1 MTVDVSPEVLKVIA
15 EAESRRAEN
24 AGASSPEVQ
33 KKVTDSIGRIVEQA
47 RKLSESGKE
56 ESTAGEAAVR
66 KEFENLLTVLTSP
79 RGMSQEAIK
88 YVLQIHRSF
97 AIDFYFIFPVASN
110 LFQTFFFHLF
120 FINREFKDKV
130 FGPNTFWVT
139 ETDAVPGIEDS
150 LVVRGNFR
158 GPKEKVFAEICE
170 GVQKLHGD
178 KYIVRLVEEREWEG
192 MDPMSEPRI
201 ILQIIPMEYAMPPP
215 TAGWQRGAAAVT
227 LALTLASALQLG
239 LAANVG
245 LLPKETLQWL
255 ANPAN
260 LNSEM
265 LPPGL
270 ETFDPVPW
278 VQSALAVGGAAL
290 LPQLAHEVG
299 HAVTAGMK
307 GIKLGPSF
315 LIPNSQLG
323 TFGSITQL
331 KSLVKNRTDLFDFA
345 LSGLGAGFITSLVMF
360 ITGLLA
366 SHAGGGAEAGLLPVP
381 SALFQG
387 SLMLGGLAKLALGA
401 DAMAKT
407 TVFVSP
413 LMVGGWCGLVAT
425 ALNGLPVGNLDG
437 GRVMLAAYGRDVLAF
452 ASLISYIGLG
462 LGLLGS
468 SLSLPFGLYV
478 LICQREAEKNL
489 QDEVNGVSENRKVV
503 ALGMAALAIL
513 VLLPAFPD
521 ATELALMGGDF
532 L

>member
-1 MTVDVSPEVLKVIA
+1 MLAVFSLNFAKFFP
-15 EAESRRAEN
+15 
-24 AGASSPEVQ
+24 
-33 KKVTDSIGRIVEQA
+33 
-47 RKLSESGKE
+47 LSH
-56 ESTAGEAAVR
+56 
-66 KEFENLLTVLTSP
+66 P
-79 RGMSQEAIK
+79 
-88 YVLQIHRSF
+88 
-97 AIDFYFIFPVASN
+97 
-110 LFQTFFFHLF
+110 LF
-120 FINREFKDKV
+120 FAALTNREFKDKV

-150 LVVRGNFR
+150 LVARGNFR

-170 GVQKLHGD
+170 SVEKLHGD
-178 KYIVRLVEEREWEG
+178 KYIVKLVEEREWEG

-201 ILQIIPMEYAMPPP
+201 ALQIVPTEAAMPPP

-227 LALTLASALQLG
+227 LALTFASALQLG

-260 LNSEM
+260 MNSEM

-270 ETFDPVPW
+270 ENFDPFPW

-290 LPQLAHEVG
+290 LPQLAHELG
-299 HAVTAGMK
+299 HAIAAGVK
-307 GIKLGPSF
+307 GIKIGPSF

-331 KSLVKNRTDLFDFA
+331 KSLAKNRTDLFDFA

-366 SHAGGGAEAGLLPVP
+366 SHAGGGADAGLLPVP

-425 ALNGLPVGNLDG
+425 ALNSLPVGNLDG

-452 ASLISYIGLG
+452 ASLVSYIGLG

-489 QDEVNGVSENRKVV
+489 QDEVSGVSENRKVV

-521 ATELALMGGDF
+521 ATELALMGGPPDF